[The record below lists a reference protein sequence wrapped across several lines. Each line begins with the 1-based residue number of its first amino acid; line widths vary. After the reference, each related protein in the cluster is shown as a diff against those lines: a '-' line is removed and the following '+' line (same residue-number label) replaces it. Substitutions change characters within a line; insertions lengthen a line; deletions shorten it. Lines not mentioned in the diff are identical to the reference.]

1 MDPPLIKICV
11 FHAWDL
17 SKRSFIS
24 STTRLKE
31 KQQIN
36 LISLKQLPLN
46 LNLLFEYQKVK
57 QRRKEKGKYH
67 SQVEKTEI
75 YFILIYEK
83 KESHDRGF
91 GGFVPFVK
99 GKKDSQ
105 YFIDADA
112 LKKIMSS

>member
-1 MDPPLIKICV
+1 M
-11 FHAWDL
+11 
-17 SKRSFIS
+17 
-24 STTRLKE
+24 
-31 KQQIN
+31 
-36 LISLKQLPLN
+36 
-46 LNLLFEYQKVK
+46 
-57 QRRKEKGKYH
+57 EKGKYH

-105 YFIDADA
+105 YF
-112 LKKIMSS
+112 